1 MNKAVMTLVALLLVP
16 VPAVSQEAPRPG
28 DRDPA
33 QTERRSDRDTRGER
47 SNDQSELGFREQVAG
62 ALETVESACS
72 ADMRAF
78 CDMVTPGEGRL
89 TLCMRAH
96 EDQISRGC
104 RTALYRVSRG
114 LGRAAERIADV
125 CWNEVRALCGDAE
138 RIAQCVVLKKAS
150 LSPSCETIV
159 TILGPKVLGQKAQE
173 LLARVGM
180 PVFGSGNQSLGQI
193 AEVIRGTDGKVQSI
207 QVDIG
212 RFLGLGTKVVTIS
225 AEKIEQATGIKV
237 QLTDTEIR
245 SLPEAKKQ

>member
-28 DRDPA
+28 EP

-47 SNDQSELGFREQVAG
+47 SNEQSELGFREQMAG

-114 LGRAAERIADV
+114 LGRAVERIADV
-125 CWNEVRALCGDAE
+125 CWNEVRALCGDADATSEHEKRRGGDNDKHAE
-138 RIAQCVVLKKAS
+138 RDAQKFWHLGSMLHRGAS
-150 LSPSCETIV
+150 GAERG
-159 TILGPKVLGQKAQE
+159 GPT
-173 LLARVGM
+173 VG
-180 PVFGSGNQSLGQI
+180 P
-193 AEVIRGTDGKVQSI
+193 R
-207 QVDIG
+207 
-212 RFLGLGTKVVTIS
+212 S
-225 AEKIEQATGIKV
+225 A
-237 QLTDTEIR
+237 
-245 SLPEAKKQ
+245 